1 MSDTP
6 GPAPSR
12 PLHLI
17 ISCEHG
23 GARVPPRYRPLFA
36 GHEALLATHRGSD
49 FGALALARQMAAAFD
64 APLFASTT
72 TRLLVDLNRSV
83 GHPHLHS
90 EATRD
95 LPRAERRAI
104 VQAYYRPHRDR
115 IETAVREVATR
126 GGCVLHLA
134 SHSFTPELHG
144 ELRDADVGLLYDPS
158 RAGERAFAKRWMRS
172 LRVAAPEL
180 RVRLNYPYAGKSDGL
195 TKLLRRTWP
204 PERYVGIEL
213 EVNQRFVRRGGP
225 AWPAL
230 RESLIRSL
238 GATLA
243 EA

>member
-1 MSDTP
+1 MSNAP
-6 GPAPSR
+6 GPDLPR
-12 PLHLI
+12 PFHLI

-90 EATRD
+90 EATRR
-95 LPRAERRAI
+95 LPVGERRAI

-115 IETAVREVATR
+115 VEAAVRAAATR
-126 GGCVLHLA
+126 GDRVLHLA
-134 SHSFTPELHG
+134 SHSFTPEMHG
-144 ELRDADVGLLYDPS
+144 EVRDADVGLLYDPS
-158 RAGERAFAKRWMRS
+158 RAGERTFAKRWMQA
-172 LRVAAPEL
+172 LRATAPGL
-180 RVRLNYPYAGKSDGL
+180 RVRLNYPYAGKGDGL

-204 PERYVGIEL
+204 PESYVGIEL
-213 EVNQRFVRRGGP
+213 EVNQRFVQRGGP

-230 RESLIRSL
+230 RQALIRSFD
-238 GATLA
+238 AALA
-243 EA
+243 AA